1 MISLRMQAN
10 FMTEQAEHPLQRC
23 GMVALIGAP
32 NAGKST
38 LINALVGSKVAI
50 VTPKVQTTRHQIRGI
65 QNIEATQLIYIDTPG
80 IFAAPKAYEKTM
92 VGHAWHAVAD
102 ADAVLL
108 VVDAHQYRQGALSE
122 ELISILQ
129 KLKHQQKTK
138 ALVLNKIDKM
148 DKVKL
153 LDVSMA
159 IHAHCSFDQVFM
171 ISALKE
177 DGVQDIQ
184 HWLAHQMPES
194 IWLFPEDQ
202 ISDRPIRFLAA
213 EITREKL
220 FLRLN
225 KEVPYGL
232 TVETEL
238 WEERADG
245 SVKINQMIIVER
257 ESHKKIILGSQGEQ
271 LKAIGKTA
279 RMALQEMLERPVH
292 LFLFIKVIENWKARA
307 EYLPQ

>member
-1 MISLRMQAN
+1 
-10 FMTEQAEHPLQRC
+10 MTQHC
-23 GMVALIGAP
+23 GMVAIIGAP

-50 VTPKVQTTRHQIRGI
+50 VTPKVQTTRHAIRGI
-65 QNIEATQLIYIDTPG
+65 QMVDEAQIIYIDTPG

-102 ADAVLL
+102 ADSLLL
-108 VVDAHQYRQGALSE
+108 VVDAHRNRNGIE
-122 ELISILQ
+122 EQLTDLLK
-129 KLKHQQKTK
+129 KLKDQPKTK
-138 ALVLNKIDKM
+138 ALVLNKIDLI
-148 DKVKL
+148 DKAKL
-153 LDVSMA
+153 LDISMA
-159 IHAHCSFDQVFM
+159 VHEHCGFDQVFM
-171 ISALKE
+171 ISALKN
-177 DGVQDIQ
+177 DGVEDISQ
-184 HWLAHQMPES
+184 WLAQQMPEGP
-194 IWLFPEDQ
+194 WLFPEDQ
-202 ISDRPIRFLAA
+202 LSDRPIRFLAA

-232 TVETEL
+232 TVETES
-238 WEERADG
+238 WEERPDG

-257 ESHKKIILGSQGEQ
+257 ESHKKIILGNQGEN

-279 RMALQEMLERPVH
+279 RMSMQEMMERPVH
-292 LFLFIKVIENWKARA
+292 LFLFIKVIENWKAKA